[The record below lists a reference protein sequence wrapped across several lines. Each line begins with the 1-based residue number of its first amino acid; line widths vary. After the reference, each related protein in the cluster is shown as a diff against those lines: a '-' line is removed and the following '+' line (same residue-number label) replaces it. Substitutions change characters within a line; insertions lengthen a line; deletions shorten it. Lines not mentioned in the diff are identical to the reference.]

1 MGSATSAVKNQEEG
15 RPLTLSELRSKF
27 PALAEE
33 QGVTLSELRSKFPAL
48 GEEQLQVLWRSLE
61 KVDNHEN
68 CEATAQA
75 KTYVVSRKAGIPVF
89 ASATSYETIGRLQFG
104 KEVVPTGR
112 IIVDGDGD
120 GCEMLPIHPKGVVEL
135 KHLSEKANCNT
146 TLLLGRTRNRDLSL
160 KACPEMDNC
169 ATSAVKKRK
178 ATAQDN
184 CAITSAVKNREPT
197 AQAKT
202 YVVSCKAGLP
212 VFASATSYETIGR
225 LRFGKEV
232 VQAGRTIVDVNGDGC
247 EMLPIHPK
255 GVVDFKH
262 LSEKPKCNATLL
274 NGKTITAI

>member
-1 MGSATSAVKNQEEG
+1 MGSATSAVKNQEES

-61 KVDNHEN
+61 EVDNHEN

-89 ASATSYETIGRLQFG
+89 ASAKSYETIGRLQFG
-104 KEVVPTGR
+104 KEVVPTGG
-112 IIVDGDGD
+112 IIVDVDGD
-120 GCEMLPIHPKGVVEL
+120 CCEMVPIHPRGVVEL
-135 KHLSEKANCNT
+135 KHLSEKANYNA
-146 TLLLGRTRNRDLSL
+146 TLLLGRTRNRDLGL

-169 ATSAVKKRK
+169 ATSAAKKRK
-178 ATAQDN
+178 ETAQDN
-184 CAITSAVKNREPT
+184 YTTSVVKNREAT
-197 AQAKT
+197 AQTKT

-225 LRFGKEV
+225 LRFGMEV

-255 GVVDFKH
+255 GVVDLKH